1 MKRSGLIMKRILMFV
16 ILSCMTIGARGA
28 LELSS
33 LLSNNMVLQRET
45 TVKLW
50 GTANAFARI
59 SATCSWDNHTYSAKT
74 DQDGNWSMEV
84 QTPEAGGPYTIEFSN
99 MTGGDKITLRNV
111 MIGEVWICS
120 GQSNMVHPIRGYANQ
135 PVDHSEETLAE
146 ADQYKDI
153 HSFIVPRVAADTP
166 QEFCEGV
173 WRDGSA
179 QYISAVS
186 AVAYFFA
193 KNLYKALNIPIGIIV
208 SSYGS
213 SRIEA
218 WMSPEALA
226 EAGGVD
232 LEALRGQ
239 QQVQKRPTVLYN
251 SMIVPIRNYT
261 ARGFTW
267 FQLPANRLEYKN
279 YATLLTTMIKSW
291 RAEWGNPDMPFINVQ
306 DCMFPWDGSADKTT
320 LPLIIEQQYA
330 LCGKVPGYYVASST
344 DLGSPT
350 EPHHPQKDVNGERMA
365 RLALK
370 YVYGQSDIKADAP
383 DFESVRFDKGK
394 AVVTFSNAEDGLI
407 CRGDS
412 ILAFELSGADQKF
425 HPAQARIIDGSNRV
439 EVWSDEVAEP
449 VALRYAFRNY
459 CLVSLYDK
467 HGLTPRPYR
476 TDCWDSVR

>member
-1 MKRSGLIMKRILMFV
+1 MLV

-74 DQDGNWSMEV
+74 DQNGNWSMEV

-120 GQSNMVHPIRGYANQ
+120 GQSNMVHPIRGYAAQ
-135 PVDHSEETLAE
+135 PVNHTKETLAE
-146 ADQYKDI
+146 
-153 HSFIVPRVAADTP
+153 
-166 QEFCEGV
+166 
-173 WRDGSA
+173 
-179 QYISAVS
+179 
-186 AVAYFFA
+186 
-193 KNLYKALNIPIGIIV
+193 
-208 SSYGS
+208 
-213 SRIEA
+213 
-218 WMSPEALA
+218 
-226 EAGGVD
+226 
-232 LEALRGQ
+232 
-239 QQVQKRPTVLYN
+239 
-251 SMIVPIRNYT
+251 
-261 ARGFTW
+261 
-267 FQLPANRLEYKN
+267 
-279 YATLLTTMIKSW
+279 
-291 RAEWGNPDMPFINVQ
+291 
-306 DCMFPWDGSADKTT
+306 
-320 LPLIIEQQYA
+320 
-330 LCGKVPGYYVASST
+330 
-344 DLGSPT
+344 
-350 EPHHPQKDVNGERMA
+350 
-365 RLALK
+365 
-370 YVYGQSDIKADAP
+370 
-383 DFESVRFDKGK
+383 
-394 AVVTFSNAEDGLI
+394 
-407 CRGDS
+407 
-412 ILAFELSGADQKF
+412 ADQKF